1 MSLGRS
7 TDQDQMFEVFGRD
20 QVERPLSHIGSIV
33 APNQELAVARAR
45 MLYSERQWVELCI
58 APAGAFV
65 GCLKPE
71 QRGIVGLA

>member
-7 TDQDQMFEVFGRD
+7 NDQDQMFEVFGRD

-45 MLYSERQWVELCI
+45 MLYSERVWVELCV
-58 APAGAFV
+58 APANVFM
-65 GCLKPE
+65 GCLAPDHH
-71 QRGIVGLA
+71 GIVGMA

>member
-1 MSLGRS
+1 MALGRS

-45 MLYSERQWVELCI
+45 MLYSERQWVELCV
-58 APAGAFV
+58 APASTFI
-65 GCLKPE
+65 GCLKPD
-71 QRGIVGLA
+71 QRGIVGMA